1 MSRRVV
7 ESLSGVGEIYSG
19 GMLLRSTP
27 YRLSVFRE
35 VDGDDLKVDGHID
48 ITGIGEAVVLAGA
61 PILTLRLS
69 DGRQLQFRLTD
80 TGGTICGTSGIQPA

>member
-7 ESLSGVGEIYSG
+7 EALSGVGEIYAG
-19 GMLLRSTP
+19 GVLLRSTP
-27 YRLSVFRE
+27 YRLSVFQE
-35 VDGDDLKVDGHID
+35 ADGGELKIDGHID

-61 PILTLRLS
+61 PILTLRLT

-80 TGGTICGTSGIQPA
+80 TGGAILGTSEIQST